1 MESIAVGSDG
11 RVAVAS
17 SAHTGD
23 LWDGR
28 IQLLRCGSGAAS
40 AARTA
45 TAAPAAPDGAATQL
59 GSIET
64 GVGSCDVAWLSSSL
78 LVCADDR
85 GDVSILRLPPGHEAD
100 ASPSEVSHSLPIP
113 PPPPTHPPPP
123 PPPPLSPT
131 WQHAQIGEL
140 FFAPFLPRC
149 TSRTRVFTFSVSRF
163 ERVTPRVSNLR
174 PLDLVFLLRRSP
186 SRRTA
191 STRRR

>member
-1 MESIAVGSDG
+1 MVAACEGVVVHSTGRSHVESIAVGSDG

-17 SAHTGD
+17 SALTGD

-85 GDVSILRLPPGHEAD
+85 RPLGPGQSRVVE
-100 ASPSEVSHSLPIP
+100 
-113 PPPPTHPPPP
+113 
-123 PPPPLSPT
+123 
-131 WQHAQIGEL
+131 QRGEL
-140 FFAPFLPRC
+140 LVVR
-149 TSRTRVFTFSVSRF
+149 RVELLGELARLLRHRHDLGVR
-163 ERVTPRVSNLR
+163 EQGAEGLRIRRR
-174 PLDLVFLLRRSP
+174 PLEHCEYCQARRSFHGRHAP
-186 SRRTA
+186 
-191 STRRR
+191 

>member
-1 MESIAVGSDG
+1 MVAACEGVVVHSTGRSHVESIAVGSDG

-17 SAHTGD
+17 SALTGD

-100 ASPSEVSHSLPIP
+100 ASSSEVSHSLPITP
-113 PPPPTHPPPP
+113 PPPPTHPHPHPHPSPPHGSTP
-123 PPPPLSPT
+123 KLESSFSRHFSPD
-131 WQHAQIGEL
+131 ARRG
-140 FFAPFLPRC
+140 PVCLP
-149 TSRTRVFTFSVSRF
+149 
-163 ERVTPRVSNLR
+163 
-174 PLDLVFLLRRSP
+174 SP
-186 SRRTA
+186 SRD
-191 STRRR
+191 SNV